1 MIKNN
6 QKHINK
12 LHILLDVFIIAAA
25 YASAWGIKFFIDS
38 YNNVVGGVAP
48 TPMYLYTL
56 CAVIPGY
63 LILYGIFNMYASKRT
78 RDIKEQIMDVFNANT
93 VGILIF
99 FFVLFIIHLTN
110 FSRIVLFLFYAFNIL
125 YKVLSVIFI
134 RNCLNAIRRK
144 GYNRKHIIL
153 VGYSRAA
160 EGYIDRILM
169 NPSWGYNVVGIIDD
183 EVSMDTVYNKVPVIG
198 RVDELQNLIATN
210 ELDEIVITL
219 GLKDYHMLEKI
230 VAICEKSGVHTKF
243 IPDYNH
249 IIPTRPFI
257 EDVQGLPVIN
267 IRRVPLSVLYNR
279 FFKRSVDLILGILAL
294 IIFSP
299 IMLVVAIG
307 VRISSKGA
315 VIYKQ
320 TRVGLHNRTFEMYK
334 FRSMVEQKDGT
345 DEVTWTTSDDPRVT
359 KFGKFIR
366 KMSLDELPQL
376 FNVLKGDMSL
386 VGPRPE
392 RPYYVDKFKEEIP
405 RYMIKH
411 QVRPGMT
418 GWAQVNGFRGD
429 TSIEKRIEYDL
440 YYIENWNMVFD
451 IKILFKTIF
460 RGFINKNAY

>member
-6 QKHINK
+6 QRHINK
-12 LHILLDVFIIAAA
+12 LHILLDAIVIVLA
-25 YASAWGIKFFIDS
+25 YGTAWGIKYLIDTH
-38 YNNVVGGVAP
+38 NNVIGGVGP
-48 TPMYLYTL
+48 TPMYLYAL
-56 CAVIPGY
+56 CAVVPGY

-78 RDIKEQIMDVFNANT
+78 RQVKELVMDVVNANT

-99 FFVLFIIHLTN
+99 FFVLFIVRLVD
-110 FSRIVLFLFYAFNIL
+110 FSRIVLFLFYTLNIL
-125 YKVLSVIFI
+125 YKVIAVTLIK
-134 RNCLNAIRRK
+134 NCLNTIRKK

-183 EVSMDTVYNKVPVIG
+183 VVDKDSTYKKIPVIG
-198 RVDELQNLIATN
+198 KVNELETLIATN
-210 ELDEIVITL
+210 DLDEIVITL

-257 EDVQGLPVIN
+257 EDVQGLPVVN
-267 IRRVPLSVLYNR
+267 IRRVPLSVLHNR
-279 FFKRSVDLILGILAL
+279 FVKRSADLIFGILAL

-299 IMLVVAIG
+299 IMLVIAIG
-307 VRISSKGA
+307 VKISSKGS

-320 TRVGLHNRTFEMYK
+320 TRIGLHNRKFEMYK
-334 FRSMVEQKDGT
+334 FRSMIEQNEGE

-366 KMSLDELPQL
+366 KMSFDELPQL
-376 FNVLKGDMSL
+376 INVLRGDMSL

-392 RPYYVDKFKEEIP
+392 RPYYVEKFKEEIP

-418 GWAQVNGFRGD
+418 GWAQVNGLRGD

-440 YYIENWNMVFD
+440 YYIENWNMYFD

-460 RGFINKNAY
+460 RGFFNKNAY

>member
-6 QKHINK
+6 QRHINK
-12 LHILLDVFIIAAA
+12 LHILMDIFIIAAA
-25 YASAWGIKFFIDS
+25 YASAWGIKFAIDS

-56 CAVIPGY
+56 CAVVPGY

-93 VGILIF
+93 IGILIF
-99 FFVLFIIHLTN
+99 FFVLFILHLTN
-110 FSRIVLFLFYAFNIL
+110 FSRIVLFLFYALNIL

-134 RNCLNAIRRK
+134 RNCLNTIRKK

-183 EVSMDTVYNKVPVIG
+183 EVSKDTVYNKVPVIG
-198 RVDELQNLIATN
+198 SVDELQDLIASN
-210 ELDEIVITL
+210 DLDEIVITL

-267 IRRVPLSVLYNR
+267 IRRVPLSILYNR

-307 VRISSKGA
+307 VRISSKGS
-315 VIYKQ
+315 VVYKQ

-334 FRSMVEQKDGT
+334 FRSMVEQTDGA

-359 KFGKFIR
+359 GFGKFIR

-376 FNVLKGDMSL
+376 INVLKGDMSL

-392 RPYYVDKFKEEIP
+392 RPFYVEKFKEEIP

-440 YYIENWNMVFD
+440 YYIENWNMIFD

-460 RGFINKNAY
+460 RGFFNKNAY

>member
-6 QKHINK
+6 QRHINK
-12 LHILLDVFIIAAA
+12 LHILLDAIIIALA
-25 YASAWGIKFFIDS
+25 YGSAWGIKFWIDT
-38 YNNVVGGVAP
+38 YNNVIGGVGP
-48 TPMYLYTL
+48 RPMYLYTL
-56 CAVIPGY
+56 CAVVPGY
-63 LILYGIFNMYASKRT
+63 LILYGIFNMYAPKRT
-78 RDIKEQIMDVFNANT
+78 REVKEQIMDVFNANT

-99 FFVLFIIHLTN
+99 FFVLFIIHLVN
-110 FSRIVLFLFYAFNIL
+110 FSRVVLFLFYAFNIL
-125 YKVLSVIFI
+125 YKVVSVILI
-134 RNCLNAIRRK
+134 KNCLNTIRKK

-183 EVSMDTVYNKVPVIG
+183 EVDKDTSYQKIPVIG
-198 RVDELQNLIATN
+198 RVCELQELIAAN
-210 ELDEIVITL
+210 DLDEIVITL

-257 EDVQGLPVIN
+257 EDVQGLPVVN

-279 FFKRSVDLILGILAL
+279 FFKRSMDLILGILAL
-294 IIFSP
+294 LIFSP
-299 IMLVVAIG
+299 IMIVVAIG
-307 VRISSKGA
+307 VRITSKGS

-320 TRVGLHNRTFEMYK
+320 TRVGLHNRKFEMYK
-334 FRSMVEQKDGT
+334 FRSMIEQTEGQ
-345 DEVTWTTSDDPRVT
+345 DEVAWTTSDDPRVT

-366 KMSLDELPQL
+366 RMSIDELPQL

-405 RYMIKH
+405 RYMVKH

-440 YYIENWNMVFD
+440 YYIENWNIAFD
-451 IKILFKTIF
+451 FKILIKTIF
-460 RGFINKNAY
+460 RGFFNKNAY

>member
-6 QKHINK
+6 QRHINK

-25 YASAWGIKFFIDS
+25 YASAWGIKYLIDS

-56 CAVIPGY
+56 CAVVPGY
-63 LILYGIFNMYASKRT
+63 LILYGIFNMYTSKRT
-78 RDIKEQIMDVFNANT
+78 RDIKGQIMDVFNANT

-99 FFVLFIIHLTN
+99 FFVLFIIHMTN
-110 FSRIVLFLFYAFNIL
+110 FSRIVLFLFYALNIL
-125 YKVLSVIFI
+125 YKVLSVILI
-134 RNCLNAIRRK
+134 RSCLNSIRKK

-183 EVSMDTVYNKVPVIG
+183 EVSKDTVYHKVPIIG
-198 RVDELQNLIATN
+198 RVDELQELIAAN
-210 ELDEIVITL
+210 DLDEIVITL

-279 FFKRSVDLILGILAL
+279 FFKRSVDLIFGLLAL
-294 IIFSP
+294 ILFSP

-307 VRISSKGA
+307 VRISSKGS
-315 VIYKQ
+315 VVYKQ

-334 FRSMVEQKDGT
+334 FRSMVEQTDGT
-345 DEVTWTTSDDPRVT
+345 DKTQWTTSDDPRVT

-376 FNVLKGDMSL
+376 INVLKGDMSL

-418 GWAQVNGFRGD
+418 GWAQVNGYRGD

-440 YYIENWNMVFD
+440 YYIENWNMLFD
-451 IKILFKTIF
+451 IKILFKTLF
-460 RGFINKNAY
+460 RGFFNKNAY

>member
-1 MIKNN
+1 MIKSN
-6 QKHINK
+6 QRHINK
-12 LHILLDVFIIAAA
+12 LHILMDVFIIAAA
-25 YASAWGIKFFIDS
+25 YASAWGIKFLLDS

-48 TPMYLYTL
+48 TPMYMYTL
-56 CAVIPGY
+56 CAVVPGY

-110 FSRIVLFLFYAFNIL
+110 FSRIVLFLFYALNIL

-134 RNCLNAIRRK
+134 RNCLKAIRKK

-183 EVSMDTVYNKVPVIG
+183 EVSKDTVYNKVPVIG
-198 RVDELQNLIATN
+198 RVSELQDLIAAN
-210 ELDEIVITL
+210 DLDEIVITL

-279 FFKRSVDLILGILAL
+279 FFKRSVDLFFGILAL
-294 IIFSP
+294 ILFSP
-299 IMLVVAIG
+299 IMLIVAIG
-307 VRISSKGA
+307 VKISSKGS

-334 FRSMVEQKDGT
+334 FRSMVEQTDGA

-366 KMSLDELPQL
+366 KMSFDELPQL

-392 RPYYVDKFKEEIP
+392 RPYYVEKFKEEIP

-440 YYIENWNMVFD
+440 YYIENWNMFFD

-460 RGFINKNAY
+460 RGFFNKNAY

>member
-63 LILYGIFNMYASKRT
+63 LMLYGIFNLYASKRT

-183 EVSMDTVYNKVPVIG
+183 EASMDTVYNKVPVIG
-198 RVDELQNLIATN
+198 RVYELQKLIAAN

-219 GLKDYHMLEKI
+219 GLKDYYMLEKI

-279 FFKRSVDLILGILAL
+279 FFKRSVDLILGMLAL

-299 IMLVVAIG
+299 VMLVVAIG
-307 VRISSKGA
+307 VKITSKGS

-376 FNVLKGDMSL
+376 FNVFKGDMSL

-418 GWAQVNGFRGD
+418 GWAQVNGYRGD

-440 YYIENWNMVFD
+440 YYIENWNMAFD
-451 IKILFKTIF
+451 IKIMFKTIF
-460 RGFINKNAY
+460 RGFFNKNAY

>member
-6 QKHINK
+6 QRHINK
-12 LHILLDVFIIAAA
+12 LHILMDIFIIAAA
-25 YASAWGIKFFIDS
+25 YASAWGIKFAIDS

-56 CAVIPGY
+56 CAVVPGY

-93 VGILIF
+93 IGILIF
-99 FFVLFIIHLTN
+99 FFVLFILHLTN
-110 FSRIVLFLFYAFNIL
+110 FSRIVLFLFYALNIL

-134 RNCLNAIRRK
+134 RNCLNTIRKK

-183 EVSMDTVYNKVPVIG
+183 EVSKDTVYNKVPVIG
-198 RVDELQNLIATN
+198 SVDELQDLIASN
-210 ELDEIVITL
+210 DLDEIVITL

-267 IRRVPLSVLYNR
+267 IRRVPLSILYNR

-307 VRISSKGA
+307 VRISSKGS
-315 VIYKQ
+315 VVYKQ

-334 FRSMVEQKDGT
+334 FRSMVEQTDGA

-359 KFGKFIR
+359 RFGKFIR

-376 FNVLKGDMSL
+376 INVLKGDMSL

-392 RPYYVDKFKEEIP
+392 RPFYVEKFKEEIP

-440 YYIENWNMVFD
+440 YYIENWNMIFD

-460 RGFINKNAY
+460 RGFFNKNAY